1 MKITW
6 LGQFGL
12 LIQTAKST
20 LMMDP
25 YLTDSIAQ
33 QSGAAFNRLVPLR
46 EEYLHQMPDVILLSH
61 DHIDHLDVPSLK
73 ALLDTHRPV
82 EVLAGANAWTK
93 ARSQVGGPHNYLQM
107 VPGTEW
113 SSGDLHI
120 RAVSAV
126 HSDPTALGFVIHA
139 EGLTLYVTGDA
150 LYNRKVI
157 DEIGEPV
164 DLLFTV
170 INGQGNNMNAVD
182 AARFAAALQ
191 PRLTV
196 PVHWGLFAKYADTPD
211 AFMQEAAKR
220 GVAAYAAQIY
230 EVIDTETRLEESV

>member
-12 LIQTAKST
+12 LIQTAHSS

-25 YLTDSIAQ
+25 YLTDSIAER
-33 QSGAAFNRLVPLR
+33 SGAAFNRLVPLR
-46 EEYLHQMPDVILLSH
+46 EEYLHQTPDIILLSH
-61 DHIDHLDVPSLK
+61 DHIDHLDIPSLT
-73 ALLDTHRPV
+73 ALLDADRSV
-82 EVLAGANAWTK
+82 DVLAAANAWSK
-93 ARSQVGGPHNYLQM
+93 ARTEVGGPHNYVRM

-113 SSGDLHI
+113 SSPEFRI

-126 HSDPTALGFVIHA
+126 HSDPTALGFIIHA
-139 EGLTLYVTGDA
+139 EGQTLYLTGDT
-150 LYNRKVI
+150 LYNREVLLEI
-157 DEIGEPV
+157 DEPV
-164 DLLFTV
+164 DLLYTV

-191 PRLTV
+191 PKLTV

-211 AFMQEAAKR
+211 AFLQEAAKR
-220 GVAAYAAQIY
+220 GLRAYGARIY
-230 EVIDTETRLEESV
+230 ETIDTKTILEESV